1 MEQFNVGRAR
11 EDEPE
16 IKQPQYAGLIPKL
29 HYRWILSGPSKS
41 GKTNL
46 ARWSLDKYY
55 QKGQK
60 KSWFD
65 RIYLLSPT
73 ANIDWNWADL
83 PGLKP
88 KDRISHPTA
97 SHLKKIL
104 ADQMKEISGS
114 RSERASKNVNL
125 KALSRRKQTSPQ
137 VLVIFDDAI
146 AESKLINSPEFLKL
160 FIQGRHYNIS
170 SMVMTQSYVRV
181 PRSVRLQATHVAMF
195 PSRSSEIDRL
205 YTEHGPR
212 QLNKRDF
219 TEMVQYATQPT
230 EGDQFP
236 FLYVDCFAPVKT
248 RFRRNFTH
256 TLEIASTMEE
266 VGSTKKTNRRRKR
279 KQRGN

>member
-1 MEQFNVGRAR
+1 MERFIVKRAR

-16 IKQPQYAGLIPKL
+16 LKQPPYAGIVPKV
-29 HYRWILSGPSKS
+29 HFRWILSGPSKS

-46 ARWSLDKYY
+46 ARFSLDKFY
-55 QKGQK
+55 QQGQK

-88 KDRISHPTA
+88 KDRISRPTPK
-97 SHLKKIL
+97 HLKKIL
-104 ADQMKEISGS
+104 AEQMKHISGTT
-114 RSERASKNVNL
+114 SERASKNVNL

-181 PRSVRLQATHVAMF
+181 PRSVRLQATNISMF
-195 PSRSSEIDRL
+195 PSRSTEIDRL

-212 QLNKRDF
+212 QLSKRDF
-219 TEMVQYATQPT
+219 TEMVQFATQPT
-230 EGDQFP
+230 ENDQYP

-248 RFRRNFTH
+248 RFRRNFTQ
-256 TLEIASTMEE
+256 TLEIATEQAS
-266 VGSTKKTNRRRKR
+266 SPTKKRKR
-279 KQRGN
+279 KMTG